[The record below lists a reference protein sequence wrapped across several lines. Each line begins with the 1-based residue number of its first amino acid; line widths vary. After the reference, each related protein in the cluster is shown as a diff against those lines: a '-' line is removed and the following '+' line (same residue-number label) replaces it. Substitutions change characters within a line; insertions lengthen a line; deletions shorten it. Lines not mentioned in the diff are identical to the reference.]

1 MPAPAAT
8 GLRLSATP
16 GRGCPPPLRGGSRV
30 EKVLVANRG
39 EIAVRVLRACRE
51 LGLVAVAVYSDADR
65 DALHVE
71 LADEAWHI
79 GETTPAKSY
88 LNVDALVDA
97 ARRAKADAVH
107 PGYGFLAENAAF
119 AQAVMDAGLRWVG
132 PKPAAIAAMG
142 DKVSARRVAEQA
154 KAPLVPGTA
163 EPLAG
168 PEAAL
173 AFGDRHGYPLALK
186 AAFGGGGRGMKVVRS
201 RRRRGRRAGV
211 GPARVQGRLR
221 PRRDLRR
228 ALPGGPP
235 PRRGPG
241 PGRRARRGGVPGRA
255 RLLAPAPPPEADRGG
270 AGARPARGGPGPP
283 WARRPATSPGRPTT
297 RTPAPSSSSTSRP
310 PTSST
315 SWR

>member
-1 MPAPAAT
+1 
-8 GLRLSATP
+8 
-16 GRGCPPPLRGGSRV
+16 V

-71 LADEAWHI
+71 VADEAWHI

-88 LNVDALVDA
+88 LNIDALVDV
-97 ARRAKADAVH
+97 ARRARADTIH

-163 EPLAG
+163 EPVADAD
-168 PEAAL
+168 EIV
-173 AFGDRHGYPLALK
+173 AFAREHGLPVSIK
-186 AAFGGGGRGMKVVRS
+186 AAFGGGGRGLKV
-201 RRRRGRRAGV
+201 
-211 GPARVQGRLR
+211 ARTLEEIPSQF
-221 PRRDLRR
+221 
-228 ALPGGPP
+228 
-235 PRRGPG
+235 
-241 PGRRARRGGVPGRA
+241 
-255 RLLAPAPPPEADRGG
+255 ES
-270 AGARPARGGPGPP
+270 
-283 WARRPATSPGRPTT
+283 ATR
-297 RTPAPSSSSTSRP
+297 
-310 PTSST
+310 
-315 SWR
+315 